1 MKLLPTQ
8 NIKKLNYPF
17 LALVG
22 SCLYMTSCAT
32 QHPQYGQ
39 HIKNEKVQNV
49 EGKKIQSIYL
59 IGDAGNLDNPK
70 KKQTLENLKSE
81 LSKADSASYLFFLG
95 DNVYENGI
103 QPDSTKSDYTTS
115 RNKLQLQIDLAKSFK
130 GKTLFIPGNHDWRN
144 GLEGLKE
151 QEKIVKKQLTNKKS
165 FLPKDGCPIDK
176 INVNDS
182 IGIIAVDSEWYL
194 QDWDKHPG
202 LNEKCDV
209 KTREA
214 FFEELESQL
223 NKYQNRTTILT
234 MHHPLYSNGTH
245 GGQFDLKKQIY
256 PLGDYSKIPLP
267 IIGSFINLLRSTTG
281 LSPQDVNNYKYREMA
296 SRIATLIENR
306 NNVIVVSGH
315 DHNLQYIQNNNVKQ
329 IISGSGSKSESAKA
343 VGKNDFSYGDNG
355 FAILD
360 LYDNGAS
367 KVNFYGF
374 TETGIDLLLSKQ
386 VTEKKKEYLAQVYD
400 DKKMPKKKETS
411 VYPQENTQKSDPYKF
426 FFGRHYRK
434 TYGQTISANTV
445 NLSELY
451 GGLTPVRKGGGHQ
464 TQSLRLTDNKGQEYN
479 MRSVKK
485 SATQFIQQVAFK
497 NKYVADEFENSFT
510 EKFLMDFY
518 TTTHPY
524 YPLAVADMMKPIGI
538 MHSTPKLYY
547 VPKQEALKEYN
558 EYFGDELYMIEER
571 PMSAY
576 QEGVF
581 GTPKDIVS
589 TDDMLTAIQK
599 NKNIIVD
606 KQAYM
611 RARLFDMLVGDW
623 DRHQDQWRW
632 GIYEDK
638 GQTIYKP
645 IPRDRDQ
652 AFPRYDG
659 LFFKVIMGIPP
670 LRHMQDY
677 KDDIKNIKWF
687 NREPYPLD
695 LAILES
701 SDLDGWKKEARYIQ
715 EHLTDED
722 IRKSFELIPEEAK
735 QDYDKEVIHN
745 IIERREKLEK
755 FAEEY
760 NKTLRKLIILKGT
773 NEDDKFIVTRLP
785 KGKTNIKIY
794 SGKDSTLIFDE
805 EFTKKETKEIRV
817 YGLNGKDQF
826 IVDGKPNHAILTRLI
841 GGVDDDI
848 YEVKRSSRI
857 KVYDYANGSDA
868 SESTFLT
875 SKNFVNDY
883 EINTYDYTQPKYNFF
898 TMLPNIGYNPD
909 DGIKIGLSPTYTV
922 NGFDRKPY
930 SQRHNL
936 QLNYYFATSGWE
948 AKYKGTIMKALGKW
962 NLDLNAAYTSPTFST
977 NFFGLGNETINND
990 EQKGMDYNRVR
1001 LESYSIG
1008 PSIFKILNNN
1018 GRLDFSAIYSYVKIE
1033 ENKDRIVS
1041 EQNIGINRDV
1051 FKGQNFGE
1059 IGAKYVFKNYDN
1071 ASLPKL
1077 GMTFLANA
1085 KWISNLSEFQR
1096 NHFYTE
1102 LNLGFTHKISA
1113 NGRLTVASMLKGK
1126 AVWGN
1131 FMEFYQMANLG
1142 GDQDLRG
1149 YRLGRFVGDK
1159 VFLQTSD
1166 LRFDAL
1172 RFTAVVPMRLGVF
1185 VGADYGRVWLDGE
1198 DSNKWHSSMGGGIWI
1213 NGVQSVTATLSYFKG
1228 EDPGRI
1234 VIGINFGF

>member
-1 MKLLPTQ
+1 MKLLPTL
-8 NIKKLNYPF
+8 NNKKLNYPF

-32 QHPQYGQ
+32 QHPQYGRN
-39 HIKNEKVQNV
+39 IKTEKVQNV
-49 EGKKIQSIYL
+49 EGNKIQSIYL
-59 IGDAGNLDNPK
+59 IGDAGDLDQPKNKQNL
-70 KKQTLENLKSE
+70 EILKNQ
-81 LSKADSASYLFFLG
+81 LAKADSSSYLFFLG

-103 QPDSTKSDYTTS
+103 VTDSTKAEYTTS
-115 RNKLQLQIDLAKSFK
+115 REKLQFQIDLAKEFK

-144 GLEGLKE
+144 GVKGLKE
-151 QEKIVKKQLTNKKS
+151 QEKLVKKQLGNKKS
-165 FLPKDGCPIDK
+165 FLPKDACPIDK

-182 IGIIAVDSEWYL
+182 IGIIAIDSEWYL

-202 LNEKCDV
+202 LNEKCDI
-209 KTREA
+209 KSREA

-223 NKYQNRTTILT
+223 NKYQNRTTVIT

-245 GGQFDLKKQIY
+245 GGQFDFKKQFY
-256 PLGDYSKIPLP
+256 PLGDNFKVPLP
-267 IIGSFINLLRSTTG
+267 VIGSFINLLRSTTG
-281 LSPQDVNNYKYREMA
+281 LSPQDVNNFKYREMA

-315 DHNLQYIQNNNVKQ
+315 DHNLQYIQQNNVKQ
-329 IISGSGSKSESAKA
+329 IISGSGSKKESAKA

-355 FAILD
+355 FVVLD

-367 KVNFYGF
+367 KANFYGF
-374 TETGIDLLLSKQ
+374 KDGGIELLLAKQ
-386 VTEKKKEYLAQVYD
+386 ITEKKKEYLAQVYD
-400 DKKMPKKKETS
+400 DKKMPKTKETS
-411 VYPQENTQKSDPYKF
+411 VYPLEDTRKSDPYKF
-426 FFGRHYRK
+426 FFGRHYRR
-434 TYGQTISANTV
+434 TYGQTITANTV
-445 NLSELY
+445 NLSQLN
-451 GGLTPVRKGGGHQ
+451 GGLTPVRMGGGHQ
-464 TQSLRLTDNKGQEYN
+464 TQSLRLVNAKGEEYN

-497 NKYVADEFENSFT
+497 NKYVADEFEDSFT

-518 TTTHPY
+518 TTNHPY
-524 YPLAVADMMKPIGI
+524 YPLTVANLMKPINI

-547 VPKQEALKEYN
+547 VPKQEALKAYN
-558 EYFGDELYMIEER
+558 ENFGDELYMIEER
-571 PMSAY
+571 PMSGY
-576 QEGVF
+576 QDGVF
-581 GTPKDIVS
+581 GKPKDIVS
-589 TDDMLTAIQK
+589 TDDMLAAIHK
-599 NKNIIVD
+599 NKDVVVD
-606 KQAYM
+606 KQAYI

-623 DRHQDQWRW
+623 DRHSDQWRW
-632 GIYEDK
+632 GVYKENK
-638 GQTIYKP
+638 QTIYKP

-659 LFFKVIMGIPP
+659 LFFHLIMKIPP

-677 KDDIKNIKWF
+677 KDDIKNVKWF

-701 SDLDGWKKEARYIQ
+701 SDLDLWKKEAKYIQ
-715 EHLTDED
+715 DNLSDD
-722 IRKSFELIPEEAK
+722 YIKQSFELIPEETK
-735 QDYDKEVIHN
+735 QEYDQEVIN
-745 IIERREKLEK
+745 NLIARKSKLEK

-760 NKTLRKLIILKGT
+760 NKVLRKLVILKGT
-773 NEDDKFIVTRLP
+773 DEDEDFVITRLP
-785 KGKTNIKIY
+785 KGKTNVKIY
-794 SGKDSTLIFDE
+794 SGQNRTLILDEDFD
-805 EFTKKETKEIRV
+805 KKETKEIRL
-817 YGLNGKDQF
+817 YGLNGKDKF
-826 IVDGKPNHAILTRLI
+826 KVEGKPSNAILVRII
-841 GGVDDDI
+841 GGIDDDV
-848 YEVKRSSRI
+848 YEVKRSAKV
-857 KVYDYANGSDA
+857 KVYDYANGSDV
-868 SESTFLT
+868 SELAFLT

-883 EINTYDYTQPKYNFF
+883 EVNTYDYKQPMYNFF

-936 QLNYYFATSGWE
+936 QLSYYFATGGWD
-948 AKYKGTIMKALGKW
+948 AKYKGTFTKALGKW
-962 NLDLNAAYTSPTFST
+962 NLDLNAAYTSPTYST
-977 NFFGLGNETINND
+977 NFFGLGNETVNNQ
-990 EQKGMDYNRVR
+990 EEIGMDYNRVR

-1008 PSIFKILNNN
+1008 PSIFKIMNNN
-1018 GRLDFSAIYSYVKIE
+1018 GRLDFSAIYSYKKIE
-1033 ENKDRIVS
+1033 ENKDRIVEDFPS
-1041 EQNIGINRDV
+1041 INRDV
-1051 FKGQNFGE
+1051 FKGQHFGE
-1059 IGAKYVFKNYDN
+1059 IGAKYLFKNYDN
-1071 ASLPKL
+1071 ESLPKL

-1085 KWISNLSEFQR
+1085 KWISNLTDFER

-1149 YRLGRFVGDK
+1149 YRLGRFAGDK

-1172 RFTAVVPMRLGVF
+1172 RFKAVVPLRLGVF
-1185 VGADYGRVWLDGE
+1185 VGADYGRVWLNGE
-1198 DSNKWHSSMGGGIWI
+1198 DSNKWHSSMGGGLWI
-1213 NGVQSVTATLSYFKG
+1213 NGAQSITATVSYFKG

-1234 VIGINFGF
+1234 VFGLNFGF

>member
-1 MKLLPTQ
+1 MKLLPTL
-8 NIKKLNYPF
+8 NNKKLNYPF

-32 QHPQYGQ
+32 QHPQYGKN
-39 HIKNEKVQNV
+39 IKTEKVQNV
-49 EGKKIQSIYL
+49 EGNKIQSIYL
-59 IGDAGNLDNPK
+59 IGDAGDLDQPKNKQNL
-70 KKQTLENLKSE
+70 EILKNQ
-81 LSKADSASYLFFLG
+81 LAKADSSSYLFFLG

-103 QPDSTKSDYTTS
+103 VTDSTKAEYTTS
-115 RNKLQLQIDLAKSFK
+115 REKLQFQIDLAKEFK

-144 GLEGLKE
+144 GVKGLKE
-151 QEKIVKKQLTNKKS
+151 QEKLVKKQLGNKKS
-165 FLPKDGCPIDK
+165 FLPKDACPIDK

-182 IGIIAVDSEWYL
+182 IGIIAIDSEWYL

-202 LNEKCDV
+202 LNEKCDI
-209 KTREA
+209 KSREA

-223 NKYQNRTTILT
+223 NKYQNRTTVIT

-245 GGQFDLKKQIY
+245 GGQFDFKKQFY
-256 PLGDYSKIPLP
+256 PLGDNFKVPLP
-267 IIGSFINLLRSTTG
+267 VIGSFINLLRSTTG
-281 LSPQDVNNYKYREMA
+281 LSPQDVNNFKYREMA

-315 DHNLQYIQNNNVKQ
+315 DHNLQYIQQNNVKQ
-329 IISGSGSKSESAKA
+329 IISGSGSKKESAKA

-355 FAILD
+355 FVVLD

-367 KVNFYGF
+367 KANFYGF
-374 TETGIDLLLSKQ
+374 KDDGIELLLTKQ
-386 VTEKKKEYLAQVYD
+386 ITEKKKEYLAQVYD
-400 DKKMPKKKETS
+400 DKKMPKTKETS
-411 VYPQENTQKSDPYKF
+411 VYPLDVTRKSDPYKF
-426 FFGRHYRK
+426 FFGRHYRR
-434 TYGQTISANTV
+434 TYGQTITANTV
-445 NLSELY
+445 NLSQLN
-451 GGLTPVRKGGGHQ
+451 GGLTPVRMGGGHQ
-464 TQSLRLTDNKGQEYN
+464 TQSLRLANAKGEEYN

-497 NKYVADEFENSFT
+497 NKYVADEFEDSFT

-518 TTTHPY
+518 TTNHPY
-524 YPLAVADMMKPIGI
+524 YPLTVANLMKPINI

-547 VPKQEALKEYN
+547 VPKQEALKAYN
-558 EYFGDELYMIEER
+558 ENFGDELYMIEER
-571 PMSAY
+571 PMSGY
-576 QEGVF
+576 QDGVF
-581 GTPKDIVS
+581 GKPKDIVS
-589 TDDMLTAIQK
+589 TDDMLAAIHK
-599 NKNIIVD
+599 NKDVVVD
-606 KQAYM
+606 KQAYI

-623 DRHQDQWRW
+623 DRHSDQWRW
-632 GIYEDK
+632 GVYKENK
-638 GQTIYKP
+638 QTVYKP

-659 LFFKVIMGIPP
+659 LFFHLIMKIPP

-677 KDDIKNIKWF
+677 KDDIKNVKWF

-701 SDLDGWKKEARYIQ
+701 SDLELWIKEAKYIQ
-715 EHLTDED
+715 DNLSDD
-722 IRKSFELIPEEAK
+722 YIKQSFELIPEETK
-735 QDYDKEVIHN
+735 QEYDQEVIN
-745 IIERREKLEK
+745 NLIARKSKLEK

-760 NKTLRKLIILKGT
+760 NKVLRKLIILKGT
-773 NEDDKFIVTRLP
+773 NEDEDFVITRLP
-785 KGKTNIKIY
+785 KGKTNVKIY
-794 SGKDSTLIFDE
+794 SGQDRTLILDEDFD
-805 EFTKKETKEIRV
+805 KKETKEIRL
-817 YGLNGKDQF
+817 YGLNGKDKF
-826 IVDGKPNHAILTRLI
+826 KVEGKPNNAILVRII
-841 GGVDDDI
+841 GGIDDDI
-848 YEVKRSSRI
+848 YEVKRSAKV

-883 EINTYDYTQPKYNFF
+883 EVNTYDYKQPMYNFF

-936 QLNYYFATSGWE
+936 QLSYYFATGGWD
-948 AKYKGTIMKALGKW
+948 AKYKGTFTKALGKW
-962 NLDLNAAYTSPTFST
+962 NLDLNAAYTSPTYST
-977 NFFGLGNETINND
+977 NFFGLGNETVNNQ
-990 EQKGMDYNRVR
+990 EEIGMDYNRVR

-1008 PSIFKILNNN
+1008 PSIFKIMNNN
-1018 GRLDFSAIYSYVKIE
+1018 GRLDFSAIYSYKKIE
-1033 ENKDRIVS
+1033 ENKDRIVEDFPS
-1041 EQNIGINRDV
+1041 INRDV
-1051 FKGQNFGE
+1051 FKGQHFGE
-1059 IGAKYVFKNYDN
+1059 IGAKYLFKNYDN
-1071 ASLPKL
+1071 ESLPKL

-1085 KWISNLSEFQR
+1085 KWISNLTDFER

-1113 NGRLTVASMLKGK
+1113 NGRLTIASMLKGK

-1149 YRLGRFVGDK
+1149 YRLGRFAGDK

-1172 RFTAVVPMRLGVF
+1172 RFKAVVPLRLGLF
-1185 VGADYGRVWLDGE
+1185 VGADYGRIWLNGE
-1198 DSNKWHSSMGGGIWI
+1198 DSNKWHSSMGGGLWI
-1213 NGVQSVTATLSYFKG
+1213 NGAQSITATVSYFKG

-1234 VIGINFGF
+1234 VFGLNFGF

>member
-1 MKLLPTQ
+1 MKLLPTLK
-8 NIKKLNYPF
+8 NKKLNYPF

-32 QHPQYGQ
+32 QHPQYGKN
-39 HIKNEKVQNV
+39 IKTEKTQKV
-49 EGKKIQSIYL
+49 EGNKIQSIYL
-59 IGDAGNLDNPK
+59 IGDAGDLDQPKNKQNL
-70 KKQTLENLKSE
+70 EILKNE
-81 LSKADSASYLFFLG
+81 LAKADSSSYLFFLG

-103 QPDSTKSDYTTS
+103 VTDSTKAAYTIS
-115 RNKLQLQIDLAKSFK
+115 RNKLQFQLDLAKQFK

-144 GLEGLKE
+144 GVKGLKE
-151 QEKIVKKQLTNKKS
+151 QEKLVKKQLGNKKA
-165 FLPKDGCPIDK
+165 FLPKDACPIDK

-182 IGIIAVDSEWYL
+182 IGIIAIDSEWYL

-202 LNEKCDV
+202 LNEKCDI
-209 KTREA
+209 KSREA

-223 NKYQNRTTILT
+223 NKYQNRTTVLT

-245 GGQFDLKKQIY
+245 GGQFDLRKQLY
-256 PLGDYSKIPLP
+256 PFGEDFKVPLP
-267 IIGSFINLLRSTTG
+267 VIGSFINLLRSTTG
-281 LSPQDVNNYKYREMA
+281 LSPQDVNNFKYREMA

-306 NNVIVVSGH
+306 DNVIVVSGH
-315 DHNLQYIQNNNVKQ
+315 DHNLQYIQQNNVKQ
-329 IISGSGSKSESAKA
+329 IISGSGSKKESAKA

-355 FAILD
+355 FVILD

-367 KVNFYGF
+367 KANFYGF
-374 TETGIDLLLSKQ
+374 KDSQAELLLSKQ
-386 VTEKKKEYLAQVYD
+386 VTEKKKQYLAQVYD
-400 DKKMPKKKETS
+400 DKKMPKIMETS
-411 VYPQENTQKSDPYKF
+411 VYPLEETRKSDPYKF
-426 FFGRHYRK
+426 FFGRHYRR

-445 NLSELY
+445 NLSQLN
-451 GGLTPVRKGGGHQ
+451 GGLTPVRMGGGHQ
-464 TQSLRLTDNKGQEYN
+464 TQSLRLVNSKGEEYN

-497 NKYVADEFENSFT
+497 NKYVADEFEDSFT

-518 TTTHPY
+518 TTNHPY
-524 YPLAVADMMKPIGI
+524 YPLAVANLMKPIGI
-538 MHSTPKLYY
+538 MHATPNLYY

-558 EYFGDELYMIEER
+558 ENFGDELYMIEER
-571 PMSAY
+571 PMSGY
-576 QEGVF
+576 QDGLF
-581 GTPKDIVS
+581 GKPSDIVS
-589 TDDMLTAIQK
+589 TEDMLAAIHK
-599 NKNIIVD
+599 NKDVGVD
-606 KQAYM
+606 KQAYI

-623 DRHQDQWRW
+623 DRHSDQWRW
-632 GIYEDK
+632 GV
-638 GQTIYKP
+638 YKEETKTVYRP

-659 LFFKVIMGIPP
+659 LFFSLIMRIPP

-677 KDDIKNIKWF
+677 KDDIKNVKWF

-701 SDLDGWKKEARYIQ
+701 SDLEQWKKEAQYIQ
-715 EHLTDED
+715 DNLSDD
-722 IRKSFELIPEEAK
+722 YIRQSFELIPAETK
-735 QDYDKEVIHN
+735 QDYDDEVIKN
-745 IIERREKLEK
+745 IISRKAKLEK

-760 NKTLRKLIILKGT
+760 DKVLRKLIILKGT
-773 NEDDKFIVTRLP
+773 NENDEFVVTRLP

-794 SGKDSTLIFDE
+794 SGKDHTLILDQDFD
-805 EFTKKETKEIRV
+805 KKETKEIRL
-817 YGLNGKDQF
+817 YGLNGKDKF
-826 IVDGKPNHAILTRLI
+826 TVEGKPSNAILVRII
-841 GGVDDDI
+841 GGIDDDY
-848 YEVKRSSRI
+848 YEVKRSARV

-883 EINTYDYTQPKYNFF
+883 EVNTYDYKQPMYNFF

-909 DGIKIGLSPTYTV
+909 DGVKIGLSPTYTV

-936 QLNYYFATSGWE
+936 QLSYYFATNGWD
-948 AKYKGTIMKALGKW
+948 AKYKGTFTKALGKW
-962 NLDLNAAYTSPTFST
+962 NLDLNAAYTSPTYST
-977 NFFGLGNETINND
+977 NFFGLGNETENN
-990 EQKGMDYNRVR
+990 QAQIGMDYNRVR

-1008 PSIFKILNNN
+1008 PSIFKIMNNN
-1018 GRLDFSAIYSYVKIE
+1018 GRLDFSAIYSYKKIE
-1033 ENKDRIVS
+1033 ENQDRIVADFPL
-1041 EQNIGINRDV
+1041 INRDV
-1051 FKGQNFGE
+1051 FKGQHFGE
-1059 IGAKYVFKNYDN
+1059 VGAKYLFKNYDN
-1071 ASLPKL
+1071 ESLPKL
-1077 GMTFLANA
+1077 GMSFLANA
-1085 KWISNLSEFQR
+1085 KWISNLTDFER

-1102 LNLGFTHKISA
+1102 INLGFTHKISA

-1149 YRLGRFVGDK
+1149 YRLGRFSGDK

-1172 RFTAVVPMRLGVF
+1172 RFKAVVPLRLGLF
-1185 VGADYGRVWLDGE
+1185 IGADYGRVWLSGE
-1198 DSNKWHSSMGGGIWI
+1198 DSDKWHSSMGGGLWI
-1213 NGVQSVTATLSYFKG
+1213 NGAQSVTATVSYFKG

-1234 VIGINFGF
+1234 VFGLNFGF

>member
-1 MKLLPTQ
+1 MKLLPTL
-8 NIKKLNYPF
+8 NNKKLNYPF

-32 QHPQYGQ
+32 QHPQYGRN
-39 HIKNEKVQNV
+39 IKTEKVQNV
-49 EGKKIQSIYL
+49 EGNKIQSIYL
-59 IGDAGNLDNPK
+59 IGDAGDLDQPKNKQNL
-70 KKQTLENLKSE
+70 EILKNQ
-81 LSKADSASYLFFLG
+81 LAKADSSSYLFFLG

-103 QPDSTKSDYTTS
+103 VTDSTKAEYTTS
-115 RNKLQLQIDLAKSFK
+115 REKLQFQIDLAKEFK

-144 GLEGLKE
+144 GVKGLKE
-151 QEKIVKKQLTNKKS
+151 QEKLVKKQLGNKKS
-165 FLPKDGCPIDK
+165 FLPKDACPIDK

-182 IGIIAVDSEWYL
+182 IGIIAIDSEWYL

-202 LNEKCDV
+202 LNEKCDI
-209 KTREA
+209 KSREA

-223 NKYQNRTTILT
+223 NKYQNRTTVIT

-245 GGQFDLKKQIY
+245 GGQFDFKKQFY
-256 PLGDYSKIPLP
+256 PLGDNFKVPLP
-267 IIGSFINLLRSTTG
+267 VIGSFINLLRSTTG
-281 LSPQDVNNYKYREMA
+281 LSPQDVNNFKYREMA

-315 DHNLQYIQNNNVKQ
+315 DHNLQYIQQNNVKQ
-329 IISGSGSKSESAKA
+329 IISGSGSKKESAKA

-355 FAILD
+355 FVVLD

-367 KVNFYGF
+367 KANFYGF
-374 TETGIDLLLSKQ
+374 KDGGIELLLAKQ
-386 VTEKKKEYLAQVYD
+386 ITEKKKEYLAQVYD
-400 DKKMPKKKETS
+400 DKKMPKTKETS
-411 VYPQENTQKSDPYKF
+411 VYPLEDTRKSDPYKF
-426 FFGRHYRK
+426 FFGRHYRR
-434 TYGQTISANTV
+434 TYGQTITANTV
-445 NLSELY
+445 NLSQLN
-451 GGLTPVRKGGGHQ
+451 GGLTPVRMGGGHQ
-464 TQSLRLTDNKGQEYN
+464 TQSLRLANAKGEEYN

-497 NKYVADEFENSFT
+497 NKYVADEFEDSFT

-518 TTTHPY
+518 TTNHPY
-524 YPLAVADMMKPIGI
+524 YPLTVANLMKPINI

-558 EYFGDELYMIEER
+558 ENFGDELYMIEER
-571 PMSAY
+571 PMSGY
-576 QEGVF
+576 QDGVF
-581 GTPKDIVS
+581 GKPKDIVS
-589 TDDMLTAIQK
+589 TDDMLAAIHK
-599 NKNIIVD
+599 NKDIVVD
-606 KQAYM
+606 KQAYI

-623 DRHQDQWRW
+623 DRHSDQWRW
-632 GIYEDK
+632 GVYKENN
-638 GQTIYKP
+638 QTVYKP

-659 LFFKVIMGIPP
+659 LFFHLIMKIPP

-677 KDDIKNIKWF
+677 KDDIKNVKWF

-701 SDLDGWKKEARYIQ
+701 SDLDLWKKEAKYIQ
-715 EHLTDED
+715 DNLSDD
-722 IRKSFELIPEEAK
+722 FIKQSFELIPEETK
-735 QDYDKEVIHN
+735 QEYDQEVIN
-745 IIERREKLEK
+745 NLIARKSKLEK

-760 NKTLRKLIILKGT
+760 NKVLRKLVILKGT
-773 NEDDKFIVTRLP
+773 DEDEDFVITRLP
-785 KGKTNIKIY
+785 KGKTNVKIY
-794 SGKDSTLIFDE
+794 SGQNRTLILDEDFD
-805 EFTKKETKEIRV
+805 KKETKEIRL
-817 YGLNGKDQF
+817 YGLNGKDKF
-826 IVDGKPNHAILTRLI
+826 KVEGKPNNAILVRII
-841 GGVDDDI
+841 GGIDDDM
-848 YEVKRSSRI
+848 YEVKRSAKI

-883 EINTYDYTQPKYNFF
+883 EVNTYDYKQPMYNFF

-936 QLNYYFATSGWE
+936 QLSYYFATGGWD
-948 AKYKGTIMKALGKW
+948 AKYKGTFTKALGKW
-962 NLDLNAAYTSPTFST
+962 NLDLNAAYTSPTYST
-977 NFFGLGNETINND
+977 NFFGLGNETVNN
-990 EQKGMDYNRVR
+990 QKEIGMDYNRVR

-1008 PSIFKILNNN
+1008 PSIFKIMNNN
-1018 GRLDFSAIYSYVKIE
+1018 GRLDFSAIYSYKKIE
-1033 ENKDRIVS
+1033 ENQDRIVEDLPS
-1041 EQNIGINRDV
+1041 INRDV
-1051 FKGQNFGE
+1051 FKGQHFGE
-1059 IGAKYVFKNYDN
+1059 IGAKYLFKNYDN
-1071 ASLPKL
+1071 ESLPKL

-1085 KWISNLSEFQR
+1085 KWISNLTDFER

-1149 YRLGRFVGDK
+1149 YRLGRFAGDK

-1172 RFTAVVPMRLGVF
+1172 RFKAVVPLRLGVF
-1185 VGADYGRVWLDGE
+1185 VGADYGRVWLNGE
-1198 DSNKWHSSMGGGIWI
+1198 DSNKWHSSMGGGLWI
-1213 NGVQSVTATLSYFKG
+1213 NGAQSITATVSYFKG

-1234 VIGINFGF
+1234 VFGLNFGF